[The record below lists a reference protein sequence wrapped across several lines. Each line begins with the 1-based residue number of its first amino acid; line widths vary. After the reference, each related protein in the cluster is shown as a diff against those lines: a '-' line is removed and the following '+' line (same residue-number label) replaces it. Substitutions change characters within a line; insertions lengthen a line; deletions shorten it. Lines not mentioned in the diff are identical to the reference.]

1 MLAAHVVGPSLLAW
15 WHGGRYLMYDLLP
28 KAGFKAEEDG
38 GKQQGGAGLKA
49 FVLKHRQALEAML
62 PPCRLPYPR
71 ERAAWK

>member
-1 MLAAHVVGPSLLAW
+1 
-15 WHGGRYLMYDLLP
+15 MYDLLP